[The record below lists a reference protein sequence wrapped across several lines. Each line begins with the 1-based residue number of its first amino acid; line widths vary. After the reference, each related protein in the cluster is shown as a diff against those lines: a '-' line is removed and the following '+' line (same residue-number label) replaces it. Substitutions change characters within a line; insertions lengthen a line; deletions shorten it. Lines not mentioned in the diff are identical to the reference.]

1 MKVIIEGRVHTHH
14 TIIHTLSAVRK
25 ISLHAES
32 ADAERDHRYYLT
44 DESERVLTAIL
55 TSDVGSDVRQQLLDQ
70 NDAAEDEMFAATVVG
85 SPDEDLAP
93 GMVLIDFGPVAVEVN
108 AEELTRALRPFVE

>member
-14 TIIHTLSAVRK
+14 TIIRSLDALQK
-25 ISLHAES
+25 QELHAEA
-32 ADAERDHRYYLT
+32 ADP
-44 DESERVLTAIL
+44 VAI
-55 TSDVGSDVRQQLLDQ
+55 DVRQQLLDQ
-70 NDAAEDEMFAATVVG
+70 NDAAECEMFAATVVG